1 MFIIFVFVEGVVTCV
16 IFHNTY
22 YRHGQNRSIK
32 KSHWRRTGDILQF
45 MTDFTYFQKISVGLR
60 SLPVE
65 LLPVVPLPQ
74 RPALAMASQDQGR
87 GLWKELPR

>member
-1 MFIIFVFVEGVVTCV
+1 
-16 IFHNTY
+16 
-22 YRHGQNRSIK
+22 
-32 KSHWRRTGDILQF
+32 